1 MNLELNKKYLI
12 LDKSGFDGF
21 SLLFAK
27 RAIGTFVFFN
37 FLETKKITP
46 LVTKEAFDAGEFTLH
61 SYCPNLFSGK
71 INNTPNKAE
80 IFSCNN
86 DGTLTSVWGNN
97 HIQVISATTPSNTSN
112 SRTQEDLSG
121 YGNSDT
127 SVRQISLWESSPH
140 WKEISSS
147 QSDLSI
153 VNLSRLLYEKK
164 YIFSVL
170 VNDWHLRQQ
179 LLLEGQ
185 SIIGSSA
192 LLAEMVLS
200 DIISCQKGS
209 FIYYNIWQQA
219 DSKFLPNKNN
229 FTKEK
234 YEFKEILQL
243 ARNKKQNRRNIFN

>member
-12 LDKSGFDGF
+12 LDKSGFDSF

-27 RAIGTFVFFN
+27 RVIDTSAFFN

-46 LVTKEAFDAGEFTLH
+46 IVTKEAFDAGEFTLH

-71 INNTPNKAE
+71 INNTPDKTE

-97 HIQVISATTPSNTSN
+97 YNYIQVISATTPSN

-121 YGNSDT
+121 YRNSGT
-127 SVRQISLWESSPH
+127 YVQQIPLWESSSY
-140 WKEISSS
+140 WKKISSF
-147 QSDLSI
+147 QPDLSV
-153 VNLSRLLYEKK
+153 VNLSRLLYEKE

-170 VNDWHLRQQ
+170 VNDWYLRQQ

-219 DSKFLPNKNN
+219 NSKFLPNKNN

-243 ARNKKQNRRNIFN
+243 ARNKKQSRRNIFN